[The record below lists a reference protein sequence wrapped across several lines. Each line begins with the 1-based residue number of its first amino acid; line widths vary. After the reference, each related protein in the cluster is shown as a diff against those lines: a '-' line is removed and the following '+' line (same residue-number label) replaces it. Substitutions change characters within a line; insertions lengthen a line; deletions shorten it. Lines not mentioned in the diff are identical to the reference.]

1 MSLGDNLAQRLRWL
15 VRSSTLRLT
24 LLLSSVF
31 AVGMGLAIVL
41 ALILGRNAV
50 LDRIDASLAGLAE
63 TVAADDAPADTMS
76 IVVRALSDLGD
87 LPPAFA
93 RVAEKGGG
101 TVNLDD
107 DFRFSEEWRVLVT
120 RDSRD
125 IPVLIALPLDDSE
138 DALELLSGVL
148 WTTAGIVL
156 IFVLA
161 IGVGVGLLAQRR
173 LLRIKDTLD
182 SLATGDLQARTGISS
197 NADDLDDLSRR
208 LDNTASELERLVAQT
223 RNLSASLAHDLRTPL
238 ARLHARLEALP
249 DGEEREVALKEASR
263 LSGIFDTI
271 MRVARIEAAQG
282 REGFESV
289 DLGELVSDVAEIF
302 EPVAQDNGKVLEIDN
317 SKAAKVQADKKM
329 LVQALA
335 NLIQNAIVHGGPKI
349 TLFAHD
355 RATGVADNGKGVDPA
370 SYGEIVKPMVRLDAA
385 RGTEGTGLGLAL
397 VRAVADRHGARLQLA
412 EEVPHGLRITLNFT
426 QM

>member
-1 MSLGDNLAQRLRWL
+1 MGDRFAHRFRWL

-24 LLLSSVF
+24 LLLSSIF
-31 AVGMGLAIVL
+31 AVGMVLAIIL
-41 ALILGRNAV
+41 ALVLGRNAV
-50 LDRIDASLAGLAE
+50 LDRIDATLAGLAE
-63 TVAADDAPADTMS
+63 TVAADEAPADTMS
-76 IVVRALSDLGD
+76 IVVRPLSNLGD
-87 LPPAFA
+87 LPRPFA

-125 IPVLIALPLDDSE
+125 VPILIALPLEDSE

-148 WTTAGIVL
+148 WTTAGFVL
-156 IFVLA
+156 VFVLA
-161 IGVGVGLLAQRR
+161 VGVGVGLLAQRR
-173 LLRIKDTLD
+173 LLRIKNTLD
-182 SLATGDLQARTGISS
+182 SLAAGDLQARTGISS

-208 LDNTASELERLVAQT
+208 LDNTAAELERLVAQT

-249 DGEEREVALKEASR
+249 EGEEREVALKEASR

-282 REGFESV
+282 RDGFASV
-289 DLGELVSDVAEIF
+289 DLGELAIDVAETF
-302 EPVAQDNGKVLEIDN
+302 DPVVQDNGKVLEIDGAQ
-317 SKAAKVQADKKM
+317 AATVQADKTM

-349 TLFAHD
+349 TLFARD
-355 RATGVADNGKGVDPA
+355 RAIGVADNGKGVDPA
-370 SYGEIVKPMVRLDAA
+370 SYDEIVKPMVRLDDA
-385 RGTEGTGLGLAL
+385 RGTDGTGLGLAL
-397 VRAVADRHGARLQLA
+397 VRAVADRHGATLQLA
-412 EEVPHGLRITLNFT
+412 EGIPSGLRVTLNFT
-426 QM
+426 EM